1 MRGITSIITLA
12 LAAIPAV
19 VAQAPISGNGICT
32 KNRNRPND
40 DRLVCV
46 FGQGAA
52 ILDCYKGECSED
64 GSACYFDQ
72 SCEGCAWYIQC
83 T

>member
-1 MRGITSIITLA
+1 MLSLVSIITLG
-12 LAAIPAV
+12 LAALPPV
-19 VAQAPISGNGICT
+19 LSQAPISGNGTCT
-32 KNRNRPND
+32 KNRNRPGD

-46 FGQGAA
+46 FGQGVA

-64 GSACYFDQ
+64 GSPCYFSQ
-72 SCEGCAWYIQC
+72 SCEGCAWWIQC